1 MAKPQEPFFVGWG
14 KVPKGLKNFLLVCT
28 ACFLLG
34 FGVVAYAISAT
45 QTDTGSGAFM
55 GQANAIGILR
65 ADPYPVLHVIESN
78 AFDQGDVLLL
88 SGGGKRGVFDRA
100 AGLDGVVV
108 RVAGQRLE
116 RGDLNGLQLRG
127 GMRGLRKA
135 ENPDESFEVTAEPLG
150 RWKLTGE
157 ICDGKCLNGAMRPGT
172 GLAHKACANLCLIG
186 DVPPVF
192 VSSGPVDGGVFL
204 LMADAEGGPVTA
216 KILDFTATFVEV
228 EGDVERRG
236 DMLVFKISPE
246 TLRLAQ

>member
-1 MAKPQEPFFVGWG
+1 MAKSPEPFFVGWG

-28 ACFLLG
+28 TSFLIG
-34 FGVVAYAISAT
+34 FSVVAYAISST

-55 GQANAIGILR
+55 GQASAVGILR
-65 ADPYPVLHVIESN
+65 ADPYPVLHVIESDN
-78 AFDQGDVLLL
+78 FERGDVLLL
-88 SGGGKRGVFDRA
+88 SGGGKRGVFARA
-100 AGLDGVVV
+100 EGLDGQVI
-108 RVAGQRLE
+108 RVGGIRLE

-127 GMRGLRKA
+127 GMRGLRKVP
-135 ENPDESFEVTAEPLG
+135 NPDVTFDIEVEQLG

-192 VSSGPVDGGVFL
+192 VSSGKVDGSEFL
-204 LMADAEGGPVTA
+204 LMADQDGGTVTD
-216 KILDFTATFVEV
+216 KILDFTATYVEI

-246 TLRLAQ
+246 TIRLAR